1 MIHSFL
7 MIGQSNIAGRGFL
20 KDVAPIYD
28 EHIKM
33 LRNGRW
39 QTMVEPINYDRP
51 NAGIGFSASFAA
63 AWRLKN
69 ESEDIGLIPCADGG
83 TSLDD
88 WAIDGLLFENAITQA
103 KLAQKTSTLAGILWH
118 QGENDSTPDCA
129 NQYGEKFSLI
139 VKTIRSELNVPNL
152 PIVIGGLGDFLTEGM
167 YGAYFSAYQI
177 VNKALQDFA
186 QAAPHCYFV
195 TASGLTS
202 NPDFIHIDA
211 ASQRKFGIRYF
222 EAFNRHEHIL
232 EPIDLENE
240 TLELI
245 NNRVLSNTEKIGLL
259 DIKFSSG
266 ALSLENYKIELMKL
280 KQ

>member
-69 ESEDIGLIPCADGG
+69 KSDDIGLIPCADGG

-88 WAIDGLLFENAITQA
+88 WAIDGLLFKHAIAQTR
-103 KLAQKTSTLAGILWH
+103 LAQQTSTLQGILWH

-139 VKTIRSELNVPNL
+139 VKTIRSELNIPNL
-152 PIVIGGLGDFLTEGM
+152 PIIIGGLGDFLTEGM

-186 QAAPHCYFV
+186 QANHNCYFV

-222 EAFNRHEHIL
+222 EAFNRQEHIL
-232 EPIDLENE
+232 EPINLENE
-240 TLELI
+240 KLEII
-245 NNRVLSNTEKIGLL
+245 NNRPLSNNEKIGLL
-259 DIKFSSG
+259 DLKFSSG
-266 ALSLENYKIELMKL
+266 ALSLESYKTEIAKL